1 MSTKQRKQSPTKT
14 ETGEN
19 KRVPSKKSSP
29 KPTETPSS
37 NEKTS
42 KRTVSDGKKTSNKK
56 QKTEQKVEQVDVKA
70 VDVKKVDSGT
80 QKQERKQKSKQN
92 GLLMSVPR
100 VRKFMD
106 RYGVNKH
113 YDKIVDVLIKSK
125 TESVTLSAEEKDT
138 IEQAY
143 KLVYTPRLE
152 RYNEYQ
158 SKLSAGTI
166 TSGHKKY
173 KSVVNFKPRTDS
185 VEEKVDVVNKLKYRF
200 SSSSTVALSAVL
212 EYITHGIV
220 KSAIMSTIVSEKSIV
235 TIHSLFSDISD
246 KSWFPILKD
255 TEEFK
260 KFNLSAQVE
269 DKVEEDSKEDDKETS
284 LDFCINTIFKSVK
297 TKLLETDKK
306 YENVKI
312 GKKFREF
319 CSQLLLQLI
328 SRYNCLFK
336 LCTEYNKCK
345 TITDDT
351 VLFVTRMLMVD
362 SGVSD
367 PLVLPFVYSK
377 LKRK

>member
-1 MSTKQRKQSPTKT
+1 
-14 ETGEN
+14 
-19 KRVPSKKSSP
+19 
-29 KPTETPSS
+29 
-37 NEKTS
+37 
-42 KRTVSDGKKTSNKK
+42 
-56 QKTEQKVEQVDVKA
+56 
-70 VDVKKVDSGT
+70 
-80 QKQERKQKSKQN
+80 
-92 GLLMSVPR
+92 
-100 VRKFMD
+100 
-106 RYGVNKH
+106 
-113 YDKIVDVLIKSK
+113 
-125 TESVTLSAEEKDT
+125 
-138 IEQAY
+138 
-143 KLVYTPRLE
+143 
-152 RYNEYQ
+152 
-158 SKLSAGTI
+158 
-166 TSGHKKY
+166 
-173 KSVVNFKPRTDS
+173 
-185 VEEKVDVVNKLKYRF
+185 
-200 SSSSTVALSAVL
+200 
-212 EYITHGIV
+212 
-220 KSAIMSTIVSEKSIV
+220 MSTIVSEKSIV
-235 TIHSLFSDISD
+235 TIHSLFSDTSD

-260 KFNLSAQVE
+260 KLNLGAQVE

-297 TKLLETDKK
+297 TKLLESDKK

>member
-1 MSTKQRKQSPTKT
+1 MSTKQRKQSSTKT

-37 NEKTS
+37 TEKTS

-56 QKTEQKVEQVDVKA
+56 QKVEQKVEQVDVKA
-70 VDVKKVDSGT
+70 VDSGT

-106 RYGVNKH
+106 RYGINKH

-125 TESVTLSAEEKDT
+125 TESVTLSAEEKET

-143 KLVYTPRLE
+143 KLVYTPKLE

-235 TIHSLFSDISD
+235 TIHSLFSDTSD

-260 KFNLSAQVE
+260 KLNLGVQVE

-297 TKLLETDKK
+297 TKLLESDKK